1 MPSADPATGNAFVCE
16 ACQDDLGSEDHARA
30 IIACLIAELDAVLS
44 EQLTLVVRH
53 GQFQALEA
61 SWRSLEGTV
70 LAQGSKGGQ
79 RLKLL
84 DCTWAELS
92 ADLNL
97 ASDIRRSGLFRK
109 VYSREL
115 DTAGGEPFGL
125 LLVDHRVSAGASSA
139 TGFDDLYTLQLLA
152 DLGARSLC
160 PVVSGVDRQFFGDDP
175 LRILHDRSRVS
186 RILDS
191 EDMASWQLLRTIES
205 ARFLGLVLPGIRLRT
220 RWQDC
225 FPGFVFSEPAD
236 NEGELWGSASWA
248 FVANVMG
255 EFNRISWFGFLRSCD
270 EAGVS
275 GAIVNHP
282 GETGSNRQGIPNY
295 LFSPVADID
304 LPAEQDTFWA
314 ELGFIP
320 LCSIYLSGQLG
331 FFSNQSVYRADCHHN
346 EQVKT
351 MIQTTLMACRFAHY
365 VKVLARD
372 LVGSWDSADECR
384 QLLQNWI
391 QDYVSEVDYGED
403 VVMARY
409 PLKAANVVLTADPDD
424 QTRYRCEISLLPQY
438 QYDYLDSYIQLA
450 TDVVSGK
457 SQ

>member
-1 MPSADPATGNAFVCE
+1 MASGFTSKKAFVCE
-16 ACQDDLGSEDHARA
+16 DCQGQNPEDRISAV
-30 IIACLIAELDAVLS
+30 IACLMAELDAVLS

-53 GQFQALEA
+53 KQFRELEA
-61 SWRSLEGTV
+61 TWRSLEGV
-70 LAQGSKGGQ
+70 VQAQGRKGMQ
-79 RLKLL
+79 RLKIL
-84 DCTWAELS
+84 DCSWAELS

-97 ASDIRRSGLFRK
+97 ASEIRRCTLFRK
-109 VYSREL
+109 IYSREL

-125 LLVDHRVSAGASSA
+125 LLVDHRVSAGASSE

-152 DLGARSLC
+152 DLGARALC
-160 PVVSGVDRQFFGDDP
+160 PVISGVDRYFFGDDP
-175 LRILHDRSRVS
+175 LRILHDRSRVG

-191 EDMASWQLLRTIES
+191 DDMASWQLLRTIES
-205 ARFLGLVLPGIRLRT
+205 ARFLGLVLPAVRLRH

-225 FPGFVFSEPAD
+225 FPGFVFNEPPD
-236 NEGELWGSASWA
+236 NDGELWGSASWA

-270 EAGVS
+270 ESGVS
-275 GAIVNHP
+275 GAIVHHP
-282 GETGSNRQGIPNY
+282 GDTDRREQENPNY
-295 LFSPVADID
+295 LCAPVADID

-331 FFSNQSVYRADCHHN
+331 FFSNQSVYRADSGHN
-346 EQVKT
+346 EQIKT

-391 QDYVSEVDYGED
+391 QNYVSEVDYGED
-403 VVMARY
+403 AVMARY
-409 PLKAANVVLTADPDD
+409 PLRAAKVMLTTDAEDR
-424 QTRYRCEISLLPQY
+424 TRYRCEISLLPQY

>member
-1 MPSADPATGNAFVCE
+1 MSPVSVNENAFVCE
-16 ACQDDLGSEDHARA
+16 DCQGDLYSGDHVKAV
-30 IIACLIAELDAVLS
+30 IACLMAELDAVLS
-44 EQLTLVVRH
+44 VQLTLVVRH
-53 GQFQALEA
+53 EQFRGLEA
-61 SWRSLEGTV
+61 SWRSLEGV
-70 LAQGSKGGQ
+70 VQAQGRKGAQ
-79 RLKLL
+79 RLKIL

-97 ASDIRRSGLFRK
+97 ASEIRRSCLFRK

-115 DTAGGEPFGL
+115 DTAGGDPFGL
-125 LLVDHRVSAGASSA
+125 LLVDHWVSAGASSE

-152 DLGARSLC
+152 DLGARALC
-160 PVVSGVDRQFFGDDP
+160 PVISGVDRYFFGDDP
-175 LRILHDRSRVS
+175 LRILHDRSRVC

-191 EDMASWQLLRTIES
+191 DDMASWQLLRTIES
-205 ARFLGLVLPGIRLRT
+205 ARFLGLVLPFIRLRH

-225 FPGFVFSEPAD
+225 FPGFVFNEPAD
-236 NEGELWGSASWA
+236 NDGELWGSASWA

-270 EAGVS
+270 ETGVS

-282 GETGSNRQGIPNY
+282 GEATSGGQGNPNY
-295 LFSPVADID
+295 LCSPVADID

-331 FFSNQSVYRADCHHN
+331 FFSNQSVYRADSAHN

-372 LVGSWDSADECR
+372 LVGGWDSADECR

-403 VVMARY
+403 AVMARY
-409 PLKAANVVLTADPDD
+409 PLRAAKVVLTADPED

-457 SQ
+457 SL